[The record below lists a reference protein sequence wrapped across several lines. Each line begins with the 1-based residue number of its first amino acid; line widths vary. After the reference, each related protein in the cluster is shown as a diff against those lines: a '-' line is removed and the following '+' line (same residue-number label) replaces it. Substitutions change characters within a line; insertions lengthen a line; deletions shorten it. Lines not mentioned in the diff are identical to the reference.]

1 MNKRKL
7 IISLWSSVIF
17 TSIASGLIASIAW
30 FSTSNNVK
38 VDVTGSVVEEY
49 FHCGDGTVQNPFVI
63 TRPIHYY
70 HLVEFYQRETTVP
83 IESAPKFGRDYLYFQ
98 IGYDLDEDGDLEV
111 FSYDDQGIYE
121 GTFQNPAYSNVLNM
135 AYYSGTNA
143 LLPIG
148 TNEVPFIGSFDG
160 KAAEGISV
168 SNINICCA
176 EDVLVGNTRVS
187 RAASDVGIFGYV
199 ADADYASNATIIKNA
214 IFDNVTIDLTDIS
227 STVNP
232 STITGQ
238 QAVPH
243 TSAHA
248 GVAHVGYI
256 AGHIHTYTNYV
267 NANTPAAPIHDVYV
281 SNATIKG
288 GAGAHCD
295 FGYIGLVDDLSGNTS
310 ASVAGEVSQLNTG
323 GGGQGQGHEWGGSM
337 NFQDFNRR
345 IKAQLTNASA
355 VTYQQNPTGSSSS
368 TSTSY
373 QRFRSY
379 QNSYLSASIYYGSSI
394 MSNIVN
400 KNPDTTRV
408 IYNYLDEGDYTRSG
422 YINVTGIP
430 GTVQPLITAS
440 GDYFTPDSN
449 NTGYIISGVANK
461 NYANNNYGMTV
472 RTASYEARFIANA
485 MGDTTYSTSSINS
498 GTANGKTNGT
508 AVTFPSYNKAKLEIL
523 TNSSATY
530 GANNYYYIKDE
541 LSGYNQNHAVNYNY
555 TKSDNTTP
563 TALKLTKYNESRA
576 SLDDI
581 LSGQSYIHGLHFV
594 GSSVTYN
601 NYVTRSN
608 LKILGSTKNNYKLPK
623 NSIDFNLLEAGKIN
637 FFAGSYY
644 SRGTPT
650 TSSVF
655 DSNSDNF
662 FALYHIVRSNDDLVS
677 TSVKKISVIFE
688 NTDTSLGTKY
698 VYQYS
703 DSSYSSG
710 TRGTRLFDLSYLD
723 HCPVNNALYY
733 FEIPVDAGEYALGA
747 ANSSSSSYGGY
758 LMYLDIGTSG
768 EAQEPTINQ
777 ENEIKDAPLFT
788 QIDFQTDSFVINSCF
803 NVAYVIPTGS
813 TKETF
818 SITISCG
825 SVEVA
830 GEDQST
836 TTYTCYEIV
845 ITNGSGNDFILN
857 ALLMDDDGDNNN
869 AYTYMYAITY
879 NGGTRT
885 EYFTSNSFTGASGG
899 SSMTP
904 TYQQSGS

>member
-30 FSTSNNVK
+30 FSTSNNIK

-70 HLVEFYQRETTVP
+70 HLVEFYQRETTLP

-98 IGYDLDEDGDLEV
+98 IGYDLDGDGDLEV

-176 EDVLVGNTRVS
+176 EDVLVGNTQVS

-243 TSAHA
+243 TSTHA

-295 FGYIGLVDDLSGNTS
+295 FGYIGLVDDLSGS
-310 ASVAGEVSQLNTG
+310 ATTSVAGEVSQLNTS
-323 GGGQGQGHEWGGSM
+323 GGGQGQGNEWGGSIDM
-337 NFQDFNRR
+337 LSLNKR
-345 IKAQLTNASA
+345 IKYYLNLNTVKMAKG
-355 VTYQQNPTGSSSS
+355 GSSEGNATDIQTGHTASTNRGYHRYYVDDYSS
-368 TSTSY
+368 YSAYPGGNGASYYTGNPETSQIIY
-373 QRFRSY
+373 RF
-379 QNSYLSASIYYGSSI
+379 
-394 MSNIVN
+394 
-400 KNPDTTRV
+400 
-408 IYNYLDEGDYTRSG
+408 EGG
-422 YINVTGIP
+422 
-430 GTVQPLITAS
+430 GTVRDASSATGTTNEFYKIPETYIPLLCSDESNGYTVS
-440 GDYFTPDSN
+440 SN
-449 NTGYIISGVANK
+449 NTGYIASDLTFGSN
-461 NYANNNYGMTV
+461 TV
-472 RTASYEARFIANA
+472 RTASYANSNINNS
-485 MGDTTYSTSSINS
+485 YTSSELEVLSNS
-498 GTANGKTNGT
+498 TA
-508 AVTFPSYNKAKLEIL
+508 SYN
-523 TNSSATY
+523 
-530 GANNYYYIKDE
+530 ANNYKRINNGNTHTSSALSSYDATIE
-541 LSGYNQNHAVNYNY
+541 PSSMSGYADAYSKICEV
-555 TKSDNTTP
+555 
-563 TALKLTKYNESRA
+563 
-576 SLDDI
+576 
-581 LSGQSYIHGLHFV
+581 LSSSTYVQGLHFAGNV
-594 GSSVTYN
+594 ISSSNTATVPKAYIYGTLHSNYKVLKSSVN
-601 NYVTRSN
+601 FNAKDN
-608 LKILGSTKNNYKLPK
+608 GSIK
-623 NSIDFNLLEAGKIN
+623 
-637 FFAGSYY
+637 FFAGSYGTY
-644 SRGTPT
+644 SGTVDCDSFFSLHSVSRSGNTLTTGQIYYIYANTNDATKATYPHLYYDSNNSLIT
-650 TSSVF
+650 YTGGYTSSNVTKGDLEF
-655 DSNSDNF
+655 DMN
-662 FALYHIVRSNDDLVS
+662 
-677 TSVKKISVIFE
+677 
-688 NTDTSLGTKY
+688 
-698 VYQYS
+698 
-703 DSSYSSG
+703 
-710 TRGTRLFDLSYLD
+710 YL
-723 HCPVNNALYY
+723 HNAPPVLKTVYY
-733 FEIPVDAGEYALGA
+733 FEIPVNSGEFALGSV
-747 ANSSSSSYGGY
+747 SSSKTKGAY
-758 LMYLDIGTSG
+758 LMYLDIGTNG

-777 ENEIKDAPLFT
+777 ESEIRDAPLFT

-857 ALLMDDDGDNNN
+857 ALLMDDDDDNNN